1 MPGGLCRPCP
11 ALSQPLDRLITLE
24 AMDMNH
30 DPIAPSRRALLTG
43 AGALGTLLLLAP
55 RLALSAERFVRMR
68 TKVAEDLLNKAVA
81 GADWWDGASTSTYS
95 DQQYDTIRLKRLA
108 DGGYLTYISGEG
120 NEDFSHE
127 EVVKTVWKHQDKLDL
142 KMSGC
147 VAAERVGKGADPVV
161 GTQYIDLYMLLDFG
175 IFYGEFFQRMYKYPQ
190 PDGRT
195 LMAFE
200 KLRADMVDSA
210 TWARYQEARRATL
223 ARHDEDMRSLFG
235 RIIEVSQT
243 FGVFIAEKGTRQASR
258 ISMVAKIGFGE
269 GTGMAAQLGSKMPA
283 VIKAGLR
290 AGFDASVAIATG
302 VKRGRYQ

>member
-1 MPGGLCRPCP
+1 MHGPPMRPSP
-11 ALSQPLDRLITLE
+11 AFSRPSSRLINQE

-30 DPIAPSRRALLTG
+30 HPIAPSRRTLLTG
-43 AGALGTLLLLAP
+43 AGALGALLLLAP
-55 RLALSAERFVRMR
+55 QRALAGARFVRMR
-68 TKVAEDLLNKAVA
+68 SKVAEDLLNKAVD
-81 GADWWDGASTSTYS
+81 GADWWDGASTSTYA

-120 NEDFSHE
+120 NEDFTHE
-127 EVVKTVWKHQDKLDL
+127 TVVKTIWKHQDKLDL

-147 VAAERVGKGADPVV
+147 VAAERVGRGSDPAL

-175 IFYGEFFQRMYKYPQ
+175 FFYGEFFQRMYKYPQ

-200 KLRADMVDSA
+200 KLKPDMVDSA

-223 ARHDEDMRSLFG
+223 AKYDEDMRSLFN
-235 RIIEVSQT
+235 RLVEVSQT

-258 ISMVAKIGFGE
+258 ISMVAKIGFGQ

-290 AGFDASVAIATG
+290 AGFDASVGIAKG